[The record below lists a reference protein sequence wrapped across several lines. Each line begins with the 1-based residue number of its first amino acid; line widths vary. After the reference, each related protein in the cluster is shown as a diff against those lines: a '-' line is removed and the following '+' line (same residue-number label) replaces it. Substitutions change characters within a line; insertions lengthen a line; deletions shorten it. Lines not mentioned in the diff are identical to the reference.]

1 MTPKTAGAVTNTA
14 SIRSDETK
22 TDQKWE
28 SPSKNND
35 DAHTVT
41 VLTLVDLA
49 VTKKA
54 FFTTQSTTTQSTTT
68 QSTATQSTANK
79 ISTVNLSDGF
89 FHKINVENTTATQ
102 GVVNFGEA
110 SSVYITDTWPVD
122 TDFTADPTFKAD
134 QFDLGS
140 GDKRRQDRSVR
151 HQKAA
156 DRDQRPF
163 STHQRRASKPPRVRS
178 AL

>member
-28 SPSKNND
+28 SPPKNND

-54 FFTTQSTTTQSTTT
+54 FFTTQSTTT

>member
-1 MTPKTAGAVTNTA
+1 MTPKTAGAITNTA

-28 SPSKNND
+28 SPPKNND

-54 FFTTQSTTTQSTTT
+54 FFTTQST
-68 QSTATQSTANK
+68 ATQSTANK

-89 FHKINVENTTATQ
+89 FHKIKVENTTATQ

>member
-1 MTPKTAGAVTNTA
+1 MTPKTAGAITNTA

-28 SPSKNND
+28 SPSENND

-54 FFTTQSTTTQSTTT
+54 FFT
-68 QSTATQSTANK
+68 TQSTANK

-110 SSVYITDTWPVD
+110 SSVYITDTWPVG

-163 STHQRRASKPPRVRS
+163 STHQRRASKQPRVRS

>member
-1 MTPKTAGAVTNTA
+1 MTQKTAGAVTNTA
-14 SIRSDETK
+14 SVRSDETK

-28 SPSKNND
+28 SPSENND

-54 FFTTQSTTTQSTTT
+54 FFTTQSN
-68 QSTATQSTANK
+68 ATQSNANK

-110 SSVYITDTWPVD
+110 SSVYITDTWPVG

>member
-14 SIRSDETK
+14 SVRSDETK

-28 SPSKNND
+28 SPSENND

-41 VLTLVDLA
+41 VLTLVDFA

-54 FFTTQSTTTQSTTT
+54 FFTT

-89 FHKINVENTTATQ
+89 FDKINVENTTATQ
-102 GVVNFGEA
+102 GVVNFREA
-110 SSVYITDTWPVD
+110 SSVCIIDTWPVGMA
-122 TDFTADPTFKAD
+122 FTADSTCKAD

-151 HQKAA
+151 HQRAA

-163 STHQRRASKPPRVRS
+163 SAHQRRASKQPRVRS

>member
-1 MTPKTAGAVTNTA
+1 MTPKTAGAITNTA

-28 SPSKNND
+28 SQSENND

-49 VTKKA
+49 MTKKA
-54 FFTTQSTTTQSTTT
+54 FFT
-68 QSTATQSTANK
+68 TQSTANK

>member
-1 MTPKTAGAVTNTA
+1 MTPKTAGAITNTA

-28 SPSKNND
+28 SPPKNND

-54 FFTTQSTTTQSTTT
+54 FFTTQSTT
-68 QSTATQSTANK
+68 TQSTANK

>member
-28 SPSKNND
+28 SQSKKND

-54 FFTTQSTTTQSTTT
+54 FFTTQSIT
-68 QSTATQSTANK
+68 TQSTANK

-110 SSVYITDTWPVD
+110 SSVYLTDTWPVD

>member
-28 SPSKNND
+28 SPSENND

-54 FFTTQSTTTQSTTT
+54 FFT
-68 QSTATQSTANK
+68 TQSTANK

-110 SSVYITDTWPVD
+110 SSVYITDTWPVG

>member
-54 FFTTQSTTTQSTTT
+54 FFTTQSIT
-68 QSTATQSTANK
+68 TQSTANK

>member
-28 SPSKNND
+28 SPPKNND

-54 FFTTQSTTTQSTTT
+54 FFTTQST
-68 QSTATQSTANK
+68 ATQSTANK
-79 ISTVNLSDGF
+79 ISTVNLSNGF

-134 QFDLGS
+134 QFYLGS

>member
-1 MTPKTAGAVTNTA
+1 MTQKTAGAVTNTA
-14 SIRSDETK
+14 SVRSDETK

-28 SPSKNND
+28 SPSENND

-54 FFTTQSTTTQSTTT
+54 FFTTQLTT
-68 QSTATQSTANK
+68 TQSTANK

-110 SSVYITDTWPVD
+110 SSVYITDTWPVG

>member
-1 MTPKTAGAVTNTA
+1 MTSKTAGAVTNTA
-14 SIRSDETK
+14 SVRSDETK

-28 SPSKNND
+28 SPSENND

-54 FFTTQSTTTQSTTT
+54 FFT
-68 QSTATQSTANK
+68 TQSTANK

>member
-54 FFTTQSTTTQSTTT
+54 FFTTQSIT
-68 QSTATQSTANK
+68 TQSTANK

-102 GVVNFGEA
+102 GLVNFGEA

-134 QFDLGS
+134 
-140 GDKRRQDRSVR
+140 
-151 HQKAA
+151 
-156 DRDQRPF
+156 
-163 STHQRRASKPPRVRS
+163 
-178 AL
+178 

>member
-28 SPSKNND
+28 SPPKNND

-54 FFTTQSTTTQSTTT
+54 FFT
-68 QSTATQSTANK
+68 TQSTANK

-151 HQKAA
+151 HQRAA

-163 STHQRRASKPPRVRS
+163 SAHQRRASKQPRVRS

>member
-28 SPSKNND
+28 SPPKNND

-54 FFTTQSTTTQSTTT
+54 FFTTQST
-68 QSTATQSTANK
+68 ATQSTANK
-79 ISTVNLSDGF
+79 ISTVNLSNGF

-156 DRDQRPF
+156 DRDQRPI

>member
-1 MTPKTAGAVTNTA
+1 MTQKTAGAVTNTA
-14 SIRSDETK
+14 SVRSDETK

-28 SPSKNND
+28 SPSENSD

-54 FFTTQSTTTQSTTT
+54 FFTTQLTT
-68 QSTATQSTANK
+68 TQSTANK

-110 SSVYITDTWPVD
+110 SSVYITDTWPVG

>member
-1 MTPKTAGAVTNTA
+1 MTPKTAGAITNTA

-28 SPSKNND
+28 SPPKNND

-54 FFTTQSTTTQSTTT
+54 FFT
-68 QSTATQSTANK
+68 TQSTANK

-110 SSVYITDTWPVD
+110 SSVYITDTWPVG

-163 STHQRRASKPPRVRS
+163 STHQRRSSKPPRVRS

>member
-1 MTPKTAGAVTNTA
+1 MTPKTAGAITNTA

-28 SPSKNND
+28 SPPKNND

-54 FFTTQSTTTQSTTT
+54 FFTTQSTTT

>member
-14 SIRSDETK
+14 SVRSDETK

-28 SPSKNND
+28 SPSENND

-54 FFTTQSTTTQSTTT
+54 FFTTQSTT
-68 QSTATQSTANK
+68 TQSTANK

-110 SSVYITDTWPVD
+110 SSVYITDTWPVG

>member
-28 SPSKNND
+28 SPPKNND

-54 FFTTQSTTTQSTTT
+54 FFT
-68 QSTATQSTANK
+68 TQSTANK

>member
-1 MTPKTAGAVTNTA
+1 MTPKTAGAITNTA

-28 SPSKNND
+28 SPPKNND

-54 FFTTQSTTTQSTTT
+54 FFT
-68 QSTATQSTANK
+68 TQSTANK

>member
-54 FFTTQSTTTQSTTT
+54 FFT
-68 QSTATQSTANK
+68 TQSTANK

>member
-1 MTPKTAGAVTNTA
+1 MTQKTAGAVTNTA
-14 SIRSDETK
+14 SVRSDETK

-28 SPSKNND
+28 SPSENND

-54 FFTTQSTTTQSTTT
+54 FFTTQLTT
-68 QSTATQSTANK
+68 TQSTANK

-110 SSVYITDTWPVD
+110 SSVYITDTWPVG

-163 STHQRRASKPPRVRS
+163 STHQRRASKPPRVKS

>member
-28 SPSKNND
+28 SPPKNND

-54 FFTTQSTTTQSTTT
+54 FFTTQL
-68 QSTATQSTANK
+68 TATQSTANK

-110 SSVYITDTWPVD
+110 SSVYLTDTWPVD
-122 TDFTADPTFKAD
+122 TDFTADPTSKAD

-140 GDKRRQDRSVR
+140 GDKRRQDRTVR

-163 STHQRRASKPPRVRS
+163 SMHQRRASKPPRVRS

>member
-1 MTPKTAGAVTNTA
+1 MTPKTAGAITNTA

-28 SPSKNND
+28 SQSENND

-49 VTKKA
+49 MTKKA
-54 FFTTQSTTTQSTTT
+54 FFTTQSTT
-68 QSTATQSTANK
+68 TQSTANK

>member
-28 SPSKNND
+28 SPSENND

-54 FFTTQSTTTQSTTT
+54 FFT
-68 QSTATQSTANK
+68 TQSTANK

>member
-1 MTPKTAGAVTNTA
+1 MTQKTSGAVTNTA
-14 SIRSDETK
+14 SVRSDETK

-28 SPSKNND
+28 SPSENND

-41 VLTLVDLA
+41 VVTLVDLA

-54 FFTTQSTTTQSTTT
+54 FFTTQSN
-68 QSTATQSTANK
+68 ATQSNANK

-110 SSVYITDTWPVD
+110 SSVYITDTWPVG
-122 TDFTADPTFKAD
+122 TDFTADPTFKTD

>member
-28 SPSKNND
+28 SPPKNND

-41 VLTLVDLA
+41 VLTLVDLV

-54 FFTTQSTTTQSTTT
+54 FFTT

-102 GVVNFGEA
+102 GVVNFGKA

>member
-1 MTPKTAGAVTNTA
+1 MTPKTAGAITNTA

-54 FFTTQSTTTQSTTT
+54 FFTTQST
-68 QSTATQSTANK
+68 ANK

-110 SSVYITDTWPVD
+110 SSVYITDAWPVG

>member
-28 SPSKNND
+28 SPPKNND

-54 FFTTQSTTTQSTTT
+54 FFT
-68 QSTATQSTANK
+68 TQSTANK

-110 SSVYITDTWPVD
+110 SSVYITNTWPVG

>member
-49 VTKKA
+49 LTKKA
-54 FFTTQSTTTQSTTT
+54 FFTTQSTT
-68 QSTATQSTANK
+68 TQSTANK

-110 SSVYITDTWPVD
+110 SSVYITDTWPVG

-156 DRDQRPF
+156 GRDQRPF
-163 STHQRRASKPPRVRS
+163 STH
-178 AL
+178 

>member
-1 MTPKTAGAVTNTA
+1 MTPKTAGAITNTA

-28 SPSKNND
+28 SPPKNND

-54 FFTTQSTTTQSTTT
+54 FFTT

-122 TDFTADPTFKAD
+122 TDFTADPMFKAN

>member
-1 MTPKTAGAVTNTA
+1 MTQKTAGAVTNTA
-14 SIRSDETK
+14 SVRSDETK

-28 SPSKNND
+28 SPPKNND

-54 FFTTQSTTTQSTTT
+54 FFT
-68 QSTATQSTANK
+68 TQSTANK

-110 SSVYITDTWPVD
+110 SSVYITDTWPVG

-163 STHQRRASKPPRVRS
+163 PAHQRRASKQPRVRS

>member
-28 SPSKNND
+28 SPSENND

-54 FFTTQSTTTQSTTT
+54 FFT
-68 QSTATQSTANK
+68 TQSTANK

-110 SSVYITDTWPVD
+110 SSVYITDTWPVE

>member
-1 MTPKTAGAVTNTA
+1 VTQKTAGAVTNTA
-14 SIRSDETK
+14 SVRSDETK

-28 SPSKNND
+28 SPSENND

-54 FFTTQSTTTQSTTT
+54 FFTTQLTT
-68 QSTATQSTANK
+68 TQSTANK

-110 SSVYITDTWPVD
+110 SSVYITDTWPVG

>member
-1 MTPKTAGAVTNTA
+1 VTPKTAGAITNTA

-28 SPSKNND
+28 SPPKNND

-54 FFTTQSTTTQSTTT
+54 FFT
-68 QSTATQSTANK
+68 TQSTANK